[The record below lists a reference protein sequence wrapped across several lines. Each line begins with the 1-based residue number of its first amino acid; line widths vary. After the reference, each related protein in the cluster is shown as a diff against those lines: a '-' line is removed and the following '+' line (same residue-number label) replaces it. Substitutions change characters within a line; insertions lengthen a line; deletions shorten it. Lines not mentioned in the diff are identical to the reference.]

1 MNQAREEMNERIL
14 KVLGK
19 ETAWLILEHL
29 GKGNATPTD
38 LAKKLDMSVANIDNF
53 MSKLADLGIVKK
65 VKKIRKG
72 RGRPFTEYSLD
83 KAPIFIII
91 PSIGKKI
98 CLQGDN
104 DIIEQIEELSKKY
117 RGEILG

>member
-1 MNQAREEMNERIL
+1 MNERIL

-29 GKGNATPTD
+29 GKSNTTPTE

-53 MSKLADLGIVKK
+53 MSKLEDLGVVKK

-83 KAPIFIII
+83 KAPVFIII
-91 PSIGKKI
+91 PSTGKRI
-98 CLQGDN
+98 CLQGSE
-104 DIIEQIEELSKKY
+104 DIIKQVEELAKKNK
-117 RGEILG
+117 GEKLE

>member
-1 MNQAREEMNERIL
+1 MNERIL

-19 ETAWLILEHL
+19 ETAWLILEQL
-29 GKGNATPTD
+29 GKSNTTPTE
-38 LAKKLDMSVANIDNF
+38 LAKTLDMSVANIDNF
-53 MSKLADLGIVKK
+53 MSKLEDLGIVKK

-83 KAPIFIII
+83 KAPVFIIV

-98 CLQGDN
+98 CLEGNEDVIKQVEELAKKNKG
-104 DIIEQIEELSKKY
+104 EQI
-117 RGEILG
+117 